1 MAIFLGSSNFNG
13 SNGSHFVANVYLDS
27 YTQDKTNNTTS
38 YKLHLYAGSV
48 DGWTGYGVAING
60 YLQGVATGSTTSFP
74 ARTQVD
80 LGTYSGILQHD
91 TNGVGILNVSAYVDA
106 SAWSGVGIASINT
119 KYSFPTI
126 PRKANISG
134 QNTAV
139 IESTYTININILV
152 DNYNYTL
159 RYSITDDD
167 NVVHTD
173 TIATGINQDSYEW
186 TIPEIFYQYWTTDTR
201 DITIFCDT
209 YNGTSLLGTTQITPT
224 LMVPTKAAPKIIEAT
239 FTDENPTTV
248 ELTGD
253 SNKMIKGYS
262 KAKFFAVAEL
272 NYYAKTEQVYL
283 VDDRSTV
290 NYTIEK
296 GETAKKQTI
305 SFDKTFTNFDI
316 RHFFMVFDTRHTV
329 GGVIART
336 PSMNPASSLY
346 TQIVYN
352 VIDYIPLT
360 LNMSTKRPQA
370 TTGEVTVEFSGNY
383 FNSSFGAVTNTLEL
397 SWKYRQKGVETWTD
411 GGTFIKDTDYEI
423 TGNTFN
429 SKGAISL
436 GNVFDYRN
444 IYEIAIYYKDKLVDT
459 YTSKTVTKGLPIFWW
474 NKDGVYDGN
483 NKKFLVEGDVSG
495 GDILPIGS
503 MIPYGNDTAP
513 ENWLIC
519 DGSEVSRTTYAELFN
534 VIGISYGSG
543 DGSTTFNLPNK
554 KGRVSVGFASD
565 DSDFNSIGKHDGEKT
580 HTLTVNEMPSH
591 NHGVYGSPY
600 GSATWIEGIQRVKYD
615 VNTKTASDTYK
626 LYEPILNNGGGQ
638 AHNNLQPYEVDNWII
653 KASKTTSTPTKS
665 EVTNT
670 YSKSE
675 NSVYSCNYINA
686 KLDALYKMMQ

>member
-1 MAIFLGSSNFNG
+1 MAIFLGSSKFSG
-13 SNGSHFVANVYLDS
+13 SNGSHYVANVYLDS
-27 YTQDKTNNTTS
+27 YTQNKTNNTTS

-60 YLQGVATGSTTSFP
+60 YLQGVATGSTNNFP

-91 TNGVGILNVSAYVDA
+91 TNGVGTLNVSAYVDA
-106 SAWSGVGIASINT
+106 SAWVGVGTASINT

-139 IESTYTININILV
+139 IESTYVININRLV

-159 RYSITDDD
+159 RYSIADDD

-173 TIATGINQDSYEW
+173 TIAAGINQDSYEW
-186 TIPEIFYQYWTTDTR
+186 TVPEIFYQYWTTDTR
-201 DITIFCDT
+201 NITILCDT

-262 KAKFFAVAEL
+262 EARFFAVAEL
-272 NYYAKTEQVYL
+272 NYYAKTDQVYL
-283 VDDRSTV
+283 VDDRSV
-290 NYTIEK
+290 INYTIEK
-296 GETAKKQTI
+296 GETDKKQTI
-305 SFDKTFTNFDI
+305 SFDKTFTDFDI
-316 RHFFMVFDTRHTV
+316 QHFFMVFDTRHTV

-336 PSMNPASSLY
+336 SSMNPASSLY

-352 VIDYIPLT
+352 VIDYIQLT
-360 LNMSTKRPQA
+360 LNMSAKRPQT

-411 GGTFIKDTDYEI
+411 GGTFTKDTDYEI

-436 GNVFDYRN
+436 GNIFDYRN

-459 YTSKTVTKGLPIFWW
+459 YTSKTITRGKPIFWW
-474 NKDGVYDGN
+474 NKDGVYNGE
-483 NKKFLVEGDVSG
+483 NKKFLVEGDVKV
-495 GDILPIGS
+495 PVV
-503 MIPYGNDTAP
+503 NDEYT
-513 ENWLIC
+513 E
-519 DGSEVSRTTYAELFN
+519 
-534 VIGISYGSG
+534 
-543 DGSTTFNLPNK
+543 
-554 KGRVSVGFASD
+554 
-565 DSDFNSIGKHDGEKT
+565 
-580 HTLTVNEMPSH
+580 
-591 NHGVYGSPY
+591 
-600 GSATWIEGIQRVKYD
+600 SAT
-615 VNTKTASDTYK
+615 DT
-626 LYEPILNNGGGQ
+626 
-638 AHNNLQPYEVDNWII
+638 
-653 KASKTTSTPTKS
+653 
-665 EVTNT
+665 
-670 YSKSE
+670 
-675 NSVYSCNYINA
+675 YSCNYINSHNLKSTILHEITPINSTNYDSGWGGSYYYKTGSRVYLHVA
-686 KLDALYKMMQ
+686 VALTMKQQTNITTLPIGYRPRTKIVNTCSGGDLGVFGTLQVNPDGNVYCYSNGIHLFGEIIFDAFED